1 MPIDPDKAQGISCR
15 VFGCENLEMRILWQ
29 SAAPWARVSFA
40 NQTKLFAPRLKTLGH
55 EVHILA
61 CTGLD
66 SGSLEWCGIPVYPHG
81 DIPTTV
87 QAHCRLFD
95 INLII
100 SLWTITQTA
109 TFEASPPWCPWLP
122 ISADGELPKLIK
134 DALAGAYL
142 PIVLNQTSFAMC
154 QAAGFR
160 CAVVPHGVDTR
171 LFAPLSKTEARRAV
185 GLPRGAFIV
194 GMVASNV
201 GPTSPSRKAFEEQ
214 IAAFSRFQAKYP
226 DSILYLHTELKGSTD
241 IEKVLRHY
249 DLHPSTVRYP
259 DQYLESVGFSDQHM
273 ARLYN
278 TFDVL
283 LSVSMA
289 EGFCIPLIEAQAC
302 GVPVITGE
310 WGATGELLLAGWPVL
325 RQEAEILSIRSG
337 GHWYRPQVEAIA
349 DRLEQAYLTL
359 RTKRRGKALR
369 AQARAGS
376 LQFDSDTITNKYWKP
391 LLDEIEEQLIQGNI
405 RAVSP

>member
-1 MPIDPDKAQGISCR
+1 
-15 VFGCENLEMRILWQ
+15 MRIVWQ

-40 NQTKLFAPRLKTLGH
+40 NQTGLFAPRLKALGH

-66 SGSLEWCGIPVYPHG
+66 SGSLEWCGVPVYPQG
-81 DIPTTV
+81 DSSAIV

-122 ISADGELPKLIK
+122 ISADGKLPKLIK

-142 PIVLNQTSFAMC
+142 PIVLNRTSFDMC
-154 QAAGFR
+154 QAAGLR

-171 LFAPLSKTEARRAV
+171 LFAPISKATARRAV
-185 GLPRGAFIV
+185 GLPPDAFIV

-201 GPTSPSRKAFEEQ
+201 GPKSPERKAFREH
-214 IAAFSRFQAKYP
+214 IAAFSQFRAKYP
-226 DSILYLHTELKGSTD
+226 NSVLYLHTMLNGSTD
-241 IEKVLRHY
+241 IERVLRQY
-249 DLHPSTVRYP
+249 DLPPSAVRYP
-259 DQYLESVGFSDQHM
+259 DQYLNSVGFSDQHM
-273 ARLYN
+273 ARLYSA
-278 TFDVL
+278 FDAL

-310 WGATGELLLAGWPVL
+310 WGATGELIFAGWPVL
-325 RQEAEILSIRSG
+325 RQEAAILKIRSG
-337 GHWYRPQVEAIA
+337 GHWYKPQVEAIA
-349 DRLEQAYLTL
+349 DRLEQAYFTL
-359 RTKRRGKALR
+359 KNRRLGKALR
-369 AQARAGS
+369 EQARAGA
-376 LQFDSDTITNKYWKP
+376 LQFDADTVTNKYWKP
-391 LLDEIEEQLIQGNI
+391 LLDGIEEQL
-405 RAVSP
+405 R